1 MKHSHSQ
8 EGRIPH
14 TNTPTPHLSLFPVS
28 SHPANPLRVSLQ
40 AMNLAENSI
49 FDQFLGLGGPLD
61 GSESSRITRQ
71 TKELS
76 DSRAKCD
83 HREFHQDTKTLRSRE
98 DVQSGSE
105 GKSSLTKHFSSQE
118 VQVEQWADTS

>member
-1 MKHSHSQ
+1 
-8 EGRIPH
+8 
-14 TNTPTPHLSLFPVS
+14 
-28 SHPANPLRVSLQ
+28 
-40 AMNLAENSI
+40 MNLAENSI

-105 GKSSLTKHFSSQE
+105 GKSCLTKHFSSQE
-118 VQVEQWADTS
+118 VQVEQWADTSWNNSLGGGRGMQNHEGISEVTKENRVSD